1 MESDTSLTPP
11 ATMATMDS
19 ARTAPAPALALSEE
33 AVPKKSRQLS
43 LMQFFKLSSTSSSSS
58 SNPAASTSTTAT
70 VAARGTASSNEAK

>member
-19 ARTAPAPALALSEE
+19 ARIAQAPAVALSEE

-43 LMQFFKLSSTSSSSS
+43 LMQFFKLSSTSGSSS
-58 SNPAASTSTTAT
+58 SNNPAVNTSTT
-70 VAARGTASSNEAK
+70 AARGTASSNEAK